1 MVTTTRSDTER
12 AHRQLALQA
21 FASLA
26 APQSALD
33 AEIYAQDVRFHGPAS
48 AIWGARTG
56 QGEAMSIFATP
67 CLDIARMDMQNDR
80 VLSHVTLHRRP
91 ELGANHES
99 AASQGP
105 AAQGL
110 IVHRFESGRI
120 AEVWSVLRWS

>member
-48 AIWGARTG
+48 SIWGARTG
-56 QGEAMSIFATP
+56 QGEAMSIFANP
-67 CLDIARMDMQNDR
+67 CLDIAARRERCPALGDDR
-80 VLSHVTLHRRP
+80 TRTSRP
-91 ELGANHES
+91 PHCRGS
-99 AASQGP
+99 G
-105 AAQGL
+105 
-110 IVHRFESGRI
+110 SGRSERP
-120 AEVWSVLRWS
+120 A